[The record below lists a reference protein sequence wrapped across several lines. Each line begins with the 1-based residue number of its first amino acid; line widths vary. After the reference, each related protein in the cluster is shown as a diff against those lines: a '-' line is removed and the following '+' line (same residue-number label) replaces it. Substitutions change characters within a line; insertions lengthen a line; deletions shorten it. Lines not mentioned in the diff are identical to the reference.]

1 MASGPHDLHLSR
13 RERQIMN
20 ILFKRRQAAVTEI
33 AAGMPDPPSETAIR
47 TLLRILEGK
56 GYVRRQKEGRR
67 HLYRPAVSRTRAA
80 RSALS
85 SVLGTFF
92 AGSLGDAVAAH
103 LADPK
108 TELDEPELARLESLI
123 EQARK
128 DRS

>member
-1 MASGPHDLHLSR
+1 
-13 RERQIMN
+13 MN
-20 ILFKRRQAAVTEI
+20 VLFARRQAAVTEI
-33 AAGMPDPPSETAIR
+33 AADLPDPPTETAIR

-56 GYVRRQKEGRR
+56 GYVQRQREGRR

-92 AGSLGDAVAAH
+92 SGSLGDAVAAH
-103 LADPK
+103 LADPA
-108 TELDEPELARLESLI
+108 TDLDDQEIRRLERLI
-123 EQARK
+123 EQAKK

>member
-1 MASGPHDLHLSR
+1 MAKTHDQNLSR

-20 ILFKRRQAAVTEI
+20 VLFQRRQASVVEI
-33 AAGMPDPPSETAIR
+33 AAGMPDPPSDTAIR

-56 GYVRRQKEGRR
+56 GYVLRQKEGRR

-92 AGSLGDAVAAH
+92 GGSLGDAVAAH

-108 TELDEPELARLESLI
+108 TEIDEDELDRLKGLIDGAKKELP
-123 EQARK
+123 
-128 DRS
+128 